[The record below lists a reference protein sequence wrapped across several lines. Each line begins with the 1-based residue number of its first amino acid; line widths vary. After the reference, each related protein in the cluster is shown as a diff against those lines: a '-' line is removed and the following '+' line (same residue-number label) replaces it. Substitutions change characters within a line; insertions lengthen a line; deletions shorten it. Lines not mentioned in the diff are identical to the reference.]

1 MSQAH
6 HPRRKRPARR
16 TRPDEAPPG
25 GPTAEGSVDA
35 DEISRFDAL
44 AETWWDPN
52 GPMRPLHQ
60 MAPVR
65 IGFVRDQAAAVFGRD
80 VATRGLGA
88 GQPFAGLSLLDI
100 GCGGGLMAEP
110 MARLGFAVTAIDA
123 AEKNIA
129 VARRHA
135 AQMGLAIDYRAEPVE
150 ALAGAGRTFDLVLAL
165 EVVEHVADLDGF
177 LEAAVAALKPGGLM
191 VLSTLNRT
199 AKAFALAIVGVE
211 YVLGWLPRGTHDW
224 QKFVQPAELSASLRH
239 AGARVTELTGL
250 VYSPLSGRWSLSRD
264 LGVNYFAVARKSA

>member
-1 MSQAH
+1 MSQPQS
-6 HPRRKRPARR
+6 PRRKRPS
-16 TRPDEAPPG
+16 RPDEPAPPG
-25 GPTAEGSVDA
+25 GPAAEGSVDA
-35 DEISRFDAL
+35 GEIARFEAL
-44 AETWWDPN
+44 AETWWDPD
-52 GPMRPLHQ
+52 GPMRPLHA

-65 IGFVRDQAAAVFGRD
+65 IGFVRDRAAAAYGRD
-80 VATRGLGA
+80 IATDK
-88 GQPFAGLSLLDI
+88 PFAGLSLLDI

-123 AEKNIA
+123 AEKSIA
-129 VARRHA
+129 VATRHA

-150 ALAGAGRTFDLVLAL
+150 AVAAAGRRFDVVLAL
-165 EVVEHVADLDGF
+165 EVVEHVADLDAF
-177 LEAAVAALKPGGLM
+177 LAAAVAATRPGGLM

-224 QKFVQPAELSASLRH
+224 RKFVQPAELSASLRH
-239 AGARVTELTGL
+239 AGARVTELSGL
-250 VYSPLSGRWSLSRD
+250 AYSPLSGRWSLSRD

>member
-1 MSQAH
+1 MSQSSSH
-6 HPRRKRPARR
+6 RRKHPSGPA
-16 TRPDEAPPG
+16 EPPAG
-25 GPTAEGSVDA
+25 SADGSVDA
-35 DEISRFDAL
+35 GEIARFDAL

-65 IGFVRDQAAAVFGRD
+65 IGFVRDRAAEAFDRD
-80 VATRGLGA
+80 ITADK
-88 GQPFAGLSLLDI
+88 PFAGLSLLDI

-123 AEKNIA
+123 AAKNIA
-129 VARRHA
+129 VATRHA

-150 ALAGAGRTFDLVLAL
+150 ALAAAGRDFDVVLAL
-165 EVVEHVADLDGF
+165 EVVEHVADFDAF
-177 LEAAVAALKPGGLM
+177 LSAAVAALKPGGLM

-224 QKFVQPAELSASLRH
+224 RKFVQPAELSAGLRH
-239 AGARVTELTGL
+239 AGARVTELSGL

-264 LGVNYFAVARKSA
+264 LGVNYFAVARKGA

>member
-1 MSQAH
+1 MSQATSH
-6 HPRRKRPARR
+6 RRKRPPKGGRGEGPARR
-16 TRPDEAPPG
+16 EG
-25 GPTAEGSVDA
+25 AEPSIDA
-35 DEISRFDAL
+35 AEIARFEAL
-44 AETWWDPN
+44 ADTWWDPE

-65 IGFVRDQAAAVFGRD
+65 IGFVRDKAAAAYGREITAD
-80 VATRGLGA
+80 R
-88 GQPFAGLSLLDI
+88 PFAGLSLLDI

-129 VARRHA
+129 VARHHA
-135 AQMGLAIDYRAEPVE
+135 AQMGLTIDYRAEPVE
-150 ALAGAGRTFDLVLAL
+150 AVAAARKQFDVVLAL
-165 EVVEHVADLDGF
+165 EVVEHVADLDAF
-177 LEAAVAALKPGGLM
+177 FAAAVSAMKPGGLM

-224 QKFVQPAELSASLRH
+224 RKFIQPAELAADLRH
-239 AGARVTELTGL
+239 AGARAAEFAGIS
-250 VYSPLSGRWSLSRD
+250 YNPLSGRWSITRD
-264 LGVNYFAVARKSA
+264 LGVNYFAVARKPA

>member
-6 HPRRKRPARR
+6 DHRRKRPSRR
-16 TRPDEAPPG
+16 AHAGETAPPG
-25 GPTAEGSVDA
+25 GPAPESSVDA
-35 DEISRFDAL
+35 DEIARFDAL

-65 IGFVRDQAAAVFGRD
+65 IRFVRDQAAAVFGRD
-80 VATRGLGA
+80 VAGRGPGA
-88 GQPFAGLSLLDI
+88 GPPFAGLSLLDI

-150 ALAGAGRTFDLVLAL
+150 ALAGAGR
-165 EVVEHVADLDGF
+165 
-177 LEAAVAALKPGGLM
+177 
-191 VLSTLNRT
+191 
-199 AKAFALAIVGVE
+199 
-211 YVLGWLPRGTHDW
+211 
-224 QKFVQPAELSASLRH
+224 
-239 AGARVTELTGL
+239 
-250 VYSPLSGRWSLSRD
+250 
-264 LGVNYFAVARKSA
+264 

>member
-1 MSQAH
+1 MSQAPSH
-6 HPRRKRPARR
+6 RRKRPS
-16 TRPDEAPPG
+16 RPEEPG
-25 GPTAEGSVDA
+25 GPDAGGSVDA
-35 DEISRFDAL
+35 AEIARFEKL

-65 IGFVRDQAAAVFGRD
+65 IAFVRDRAAEAFGRD
-80 VATRGLGA
+80 IAADR
-88 GQPFAGLSLLDI
+88 PFAGLSLLDI

-123 AEKNIA
+123 AEKNIT

-135 AQMGLAIDYRAEPVE
+135 EQMGLAIDYRAEPVE
-150 ALAGAGRTFDLVLAL
+150 ALADTGRNFDIVLAL
-165 EVVEHVADLDGF
+165 EVVEHVADLDRF
-177 LEAAVAALKPGGLM
+177 LAAAAATLKPGGLM

-224 QKFVQPAELSASLRH
+224 RKFVQPAELSASLRH
-239 AGARVTELTGL
+239 AGARVSELSGL
-250 VYSPLSGRWSLSRD
+250 TYSPLSGRWSLSRD
-264 LGVNYFAVARKSA
+264 LGVNYFAVARKGA

>member
-1 MSQAH
+1 MSQAPSH
-6 HPRRKRPARR
+6 RRKRTSRAPAPEEPAG
-16 TRPDEAPPG
+16 PD
-25 GPTAEGSVDA
+25 AEGSVDA
-35 DEISRFDAL
+35 DEIARFDRL
-44 AETWWDPN
+44 AETWWDPA

-65 IGFVRDQAAAVFGRD
+65 VGFVRDRAAGTFGRD
-80 VATRGLGA
+80 IAA
-88 GQPFAGLSLLDI
+88 DAPFAGLALLDI

-110 MARLGFAVTAIDA
+110 MARLGFAVTAVDA

-135 AQMGLAIDYRAEPVE
+135 EQMGLSIDYRAAPVE
-150 ALAGAGRTFDLVLAL
+150 ALAAAGPVFDVVLAL

-177 LEAAVAALKPGGLM
+177 LAAATATLKPGGLM

-224 QKFVQPAELSASLRH
+224 RKFVQPAELAASLRR
-239 AGARVTELTGL
+239 AGVRVTEFSGL

-264 LGVNYFAVARKSA
+264 LGVNYFAVARKDA

>member
-1 MSQAH
+1 
-6 HPRRKRPARR
+6 
-16 TRPDEAPPG
+16 
-25 GPTAEGSVDA
+25 VDA
-35 DEISRFDAL
+35 EEIARFERL
-44 AETWWDPN
+44 ADTWWDPN

-65 IGFVRDQAAAVFGRD
+65 IGFVRDRAAAAFGRD
-80 VATRGLGA
+80 VAGDR
-88 GQPFAGLSLLDI
+88 PFRDLSLLDI

-123 AEKNIA
+123 AERNIA

-135 AQMGLAIDYRAEPVE
+135 AQMGLAIDYRAAPVE
-150 ALAGAGRTFDLVLAL
+150 AIAAGGAQFDVVLAL

-177 LEAAVAALKPGGLM
+177 VAAAVSALKPGGIM

-224 QKFVQPAELSASLRH
+224 RKFVQPAELAASLRA
-239 AGARVTELTGL
+239 AGARVSEFAGMS
-250 VYSPLSGRWSLSRD
+250 YNPLSGRWSMGRD
-264 LGVNYFAVARKSA
+264 LGVNYFAVARKKP

>member
-1 MSQAH
+1 MSQATSH
-6 HPRRKRPARR
+6 RRKRPSGPA
-16 TRPDEAPPG
+16 EAG
-25 GPTAEGSVDA
+25 GPEAEGSVDA
-35 DEISRFDAL
+35 AEIARFEKL

-65 IGFVRDQAAAVFGRD
+65 IGFVRDHAAEAFGREIARD
-80 VATRGLGA
+80 K
-88 GQPFAGLSLLDI
+88 PFAGLSLLDI

-123 AEKNIA
+123 AGKNIA

-135 AQMGLAIDYRAEPVE
+135 EQMGLAIDYRAAPVE
-150 ALAGAGRTFDLVLAL
+150 ALAEAGEAFDVVLAL

-177 LEAAVAALKPGGLM
+177 LAAAVATLKPGGLM

-224 QKFVQPAELSASLRH
+224 RKFVQPAELSASLRH
-239 AGARVTELTGL
+239 AGARVTELSGL
-250 VYSPLSGRWSLSRD
+250 TYSPLSGRWSLSRD
-264 LGVNYFAVARKSA
+264 LGVNYFAVARKGA

>member
-1 MSQAH
+1 MSQGTS
-6 HPRRKRPARR
+6 RQGKRPS
-16 TRPDEAPPG
+16 RPEEPA
-25 GPTAEGSVDA
+25 GPRAEGSVDA
-35 DEISRFDAL
+35 AEIARFDRL

-65 IGFVRDQAAAVFGRD
+65 IGFVRDRAAEAFGRD
-80 VATRGLGA
+80 IAADR
-88 GQPFAGLSLLDI
+88 PFAGLSLLDI

-135 AQMGLAIDYRAEPVE
+135 DQMGIAIDYRAEPVE
-150 ALAGAGRTFDLVLAL
+150 ALAGRGRTFDVVLAL
-165 EVVEHVADLDGF
+165 EVVEHVADPDVF
-177 LEAAVAALKPGGLM
+177 LSSAVATLKPGGLM

-224 QKFVQPAELSASLRH
+224 RKFVQPAELSAGLRR
-239 AGARVTELTGL
+239 AGARVTELSGL
-250 VYSPLSGRWSLSRD
+250 VYSPLAGRWSLSRD
-264 LGVNYFAVARKSA
+264 LGVNYFAVARKGA

>member
-1 MSQAH
+1 MSQATSH
-6 HPRRKRPARR
+6 RRKRPSGPA
-16 TRPDEAPPG
+16 EAG
-25 GPTAEGSVDA
+25 GPEPEGSVDA
-35 DEISRFDAL
+35 AEIARFEKL

-65 IGFVRDQAAAVFGRD
+65 IGFVRDHAAEAFGREIARD
-80 VATRGLGA
+80 K
-88 GQPFAGLSLLDI
+88 PFAGLSLLDI

-123 AEKNIA
+123 AGKNIA

-135 AQMGLAIDYRAEPVE
+135 EQMGLAIDYRAAPVE
-150 ALAGAGRTFDLVLAL
+150 ALAEAGEAFDVVLAL

-177 LEAAVAALKPGGLM
+177 LAAAVATLKPGGLM

-224 QKFVQPAELSASLRH
+224 RKFVQPAELSASLRH
-239 AGARVTELTGL
+239 AGARVTGLSGLT
-250 VYSPLSGRWSLSRD
+250 YSPLSGRWSLSRD
-264 LGVNYFAVARKSA
+264 LGVNYFAVARKGA

>member
-1 MSQAH
+1 MSQATSH
-6 HPRRKRPARR
+6 RRKRPSE
-16 TRPDEAPPG
+16 PGEAG
-25 GPTAEGSVDA
+25 GPEFEGSVDA
-35 DEISRFDAL
+35 AEIARFEKL

-65 IGFVRDQAAAVFGRD
+65 IGFVRDQAADAFGRD
-80 VATRGLGA
+80 ITSDR
-88 GQPFAGLSLLDI
+88 PFAGLSLLDV

-135 AQMGLAIDYRAEPVE
+135 EQMGLAIDYRAEPVE
-150 ALAGAGRTFDLVLAL
+150 ALAEAGRTFDVVLAL

-177 LEAAVAALKPGGLM
+177 LDAAVATLKPGGLM

-224 QKFVQPAELSASLRH
+224 RKFVQPAELSASLRH
-239 AGARVTELTGL
+239 AGARVTELSGL
-250 VYSPLSGRWSLSRD
+250 TFSPLSGRWSLSRD
-264 LGVNYFAVARKSA
+264 LGVNYFAVARRGA

>member
-1 MSQAH
+1 MPQAPSH
-6 HPRRKRPARR
+6 RRKRPP
-16 TRPDEAPPG
+16 RPEEQG
-25 GPTAEGSVDA
+25 GPEAGGSVDA
-35 DEISRFDAL
+35 AEIARFETL

-65 IGFVRDQAAAVFGRD
+65 IAFVRDRAAAAFGCEIAAD
-80 VATRGLGA
+80 K
-88 GQPFAGLSLLDI
+88 PFAGLSLLDI

-123 AEKNIA
+123 AAKNIA

-135 AQMGLAIDYRAEPVE
+135 EQMGLAIDYRAEPVE
-150 ALAGAGRTFDLVLAL
+150 ALADSGQTFDVVLAL

-177 LEAAVAALKPGGLM
+177 LAAAAAKLKPGGLM

-211 YVLGWLPRGTHDW
+211 YVLGWLPRGTHSW
-224 QKFVQPAELSASLRH
+224 ERFMRPSEASRALRRAGLSI
-239 AGARVTELTGL
+239 EDLTGV
-250 VYSPLSGRWSLSRD
+250 VYDPLRDRFRLSRD
-264 LGVNYFAVARKSA
+264 TAVNYMLFATRN

>member
-1 MSQAH
+1 MPQAPSH
-6 HPRRKRPARR
+6 RRKRPP
-16 TRPDEAPPG
+16 RPEEQG
-25 GPTAEGSVDA
+25 GPEAGGSVDA
-35 DEISRFDAL
+35 AEIARFETL

-65 IGFVRDQAAAVFGRD
+65 IAFVRDRAAAAFGCEIAAD
-80 VATRGLGA
+80 K
-88 GQPFAGLSLLDI
+88 PFAGLSLLDI
-100 GCGGGLMAEP
+100 GCGGGLMSEP

-123 AEKNIA
+123 AAKNIA

-135 AQMGLAIDYRAEPVE
+135 EQMGLAIDYRAEPVE
-150 ALAGAGRTFDLVLAL
+150 ALADSGQTFDVVLAL

-177 LEAAVAALKPGGLM
+177 LAAAAAKLKPGGLM

-224 QKFVQPAELSASLRH
+224 RKFVQPAELSASLRH
-239 AGARVTELTGL
+239 AGARVTELAGL
-250 VYSPLSGRWSLSRD
+250 TYSPLSGRWSLSRD
-264 LGVNYFAVARKSA
+264 LGVNYFAVARKGA

>member
-1 MSQAH
+1 MSQATSH
-6 HPRRKRPARR
+6 RRKRPSG
-16 TRPDEAPPG
+16 PG
-25 GPTAEGSVDA
+25 GPEAEASVDA
-35 DEISRFDAL
+35 AEIARFEKL

-65 IGFVRDQAAAVFGRD
+65 IGFVRDQAADVFGRD
-80 VATRGLGA
+80 ISTDR
-88 GQPFAGLSLLDI
+88 PFAGLTLLDI

-135 AQMGLAIDYRAEPVE
+135 EQMGLAIDYRAEPVE
-150 ALAGAGRTFDLVLAL
+150 ALAEAGQTFDVVLAL

-177 LEAAVAALKPGGLM
+177 LAAAVATSKPAGVM

-224 QKFVQPAELSASLRH
+224 RKFVQPAELSAGLRR
-239 AGARVTELTGL
+239 AGARVTELSGL
-250 VYSPLSGRWSLSRD
+250 TYSPLSGRWGLSRD
-264 LGVNYFAVARKSA
+264 LGVNYFAVARKGS

>member
-1 MSQAH
+1 MSQAPNH
-6 HPRRKRPARR
+6 RRKRPPRADEPAGAR
-16 TRPDEAPPG
+16 G
-25 GPTAEGSVDA
+25 GEGSVDA
-35 DEISRFDAL
+35 EEVARFERL

-65 IGFVRDQAAAVFGRD
+65 IGFVRDRAAETFGRD
-80 VATRGLGA
+80 IAADR
-88 GQPFAGLSLLDI
+88 PFAGLSLLDV

-123 AEKNIA
+123 AERNIA

-135 AQMGLAIDYRAEPVE
+135 EQMGLTVDYRAEPVE
-150 ALAGAGRTFDLVLAL
+150 AVAAGGRTFDVVLAL

-177 LEAAVAALKPGGLM
+177 LAAAVATLKPGGLM

-224 QKFVQPAELSASLRH
+224 RKFVQPAELAASLRH

-250 VYSPLSGRWSLSRD
+250 AYSPLSGHWSLSRD
-264 LGVNYFAVARKSA
+264 LGVNYFAVARKAD